1 MAENQDK
8 TDKASSSNNTDKAP
22 EPTTAAQKATAK
34 PRKSTASAAG
44 PRSPKTPKAKSK
56 KTTGAQTSKVAQSK
70 GQSSNKS
77 AETSAT
83 TRKKPTAPESPETP
97 AAPEDK
103 IAATSASTPPA
114 APEKLSGPTIGSAS
128 SFQET
133 AQDDEAQNRFRPDPS
148 SMENHDSKS
157 DDSQRWLH
165 GLYRFFGIL
174 VFGFISYFLLMA
186 AWICSAIQFFVILIQ
201 QKPNQQLFRLM
212 SQISAYI
219 EQILNYLAGRTDATD
234 LPFPLG
240 ALPEPHI
247 KADRTSKT
255 ERHNS

>member
-8 TDKASSSNNTDKAP
+8 SDKASLVNNTDKAP
-22 EPTTAAQKATAK
+22 EGATAAQKATAK
-34 PRKSTASAAG
+34 PQKSTASAGG
-44 PRSPKTPKAKSK
+44 PRSSKTPKAKSK
-56 KTTGAQTSKVAQSK
+56 KATGAKTAKVAQNT
-70 GQSSNKS
+70 GQSSKK
-77 AETSAT
+77 AVKTPAKP
-83 TRKKPTAPESPETP
+83 RKKPTAPESPKTP

-103 IAATSASTPPA
+103 IAASSASTPPA
-114 APEKLSGPTIGSAS
+114 APEKLSGPTIGPAS

-133 AQDDEAQNRFRPDPS
+133 AQDDEAQNRFQPDHS

-165 GLYRFFGIL
+165 GLWRFFGIL
-174 VFGFISYFLLMA
+174 VFGFISYLLLMA

-212 SQISAYI
+212 GQISAYI

-240 ALPEPHI
+240 TLPEPHF